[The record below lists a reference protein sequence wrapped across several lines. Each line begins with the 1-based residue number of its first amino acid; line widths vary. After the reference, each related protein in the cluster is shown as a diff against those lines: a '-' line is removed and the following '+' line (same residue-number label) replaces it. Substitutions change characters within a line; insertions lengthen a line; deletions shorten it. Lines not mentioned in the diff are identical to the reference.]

1 MSNFVIHAGVPD
13 DLEKILALEKSVAE
27 APHWTEPIYAE
38 IIIKGENNSYARR
51 CLFVA
56 HREDTLIGF
65 AVGKSVAETAE
76 LESVVVAAFARRC
89 GAGKKLC
96 EAIVN
101 WSRNQQAASVELEV
115 RAANKPALALYRM
128 LGFIEVGRRP
138 RYYSHPV
145 DDAILMRLDL

>member
-1 MSNFVIHAGVPD
+1 MSNFVIRAGVID
-13 DLEKILALEKSVAE
+13 DLDKVLALEKSVAE
-27 APHWTEPIYAE
+27 APHWTEPVYAE
-38 IIIKGENNSYARR
+38 IIKGESDSHIRR

-56 HREDTLIGF
+56 HKEDTLIGF
-65 AVGKSVAETAE
+65 AVGKMVAGTAE
-76 LESVVVAAFARRC
+76 LESVVVAALARRW

-115 RAANKPALALYRM
+115 RAANKPALVLYRM
-128 LGFIEVGRRP
+128 LGFTEIGRRP
-138 RYYSHPV
+138 RYYDHPV